1 MVYPWYLYHEHK
13 FITLQYT
20 YKSYYMNI
28 TFGMRVGEEEVEISG
43 TVGVKQRDNIGPILF
58 IYFVQAVSTSL
69 DNKWNFTTPYFGR
82 RDL

>member
-1 MVYPWYLYHEHK
+1 
-13 FITLQYT
+13 
-20 YKSYYMNI
+20 
-28 TFGMRVGEEEVEISG
+28 MRVGEEEVEIPG

-58 IYFVQAVSTSL
+58 IYFVQAVSASL